1 MSAHPVYLYSG
12 VLLADR
18 LSAGPLTPAQAIRY
32 AILVAEA
39 LRRLHAE
46 GVAWGSLHPDCI
58 RLDGGRVTLE
68 RGRPRLSAYTSPE
81 ELEGRPADPRSDLFS
96 LGVLIYRLYS
106 GHEPFTGA
114 TPLELCDAILH
125 GEPAPLPGASTSL
138 DRIVRICLRKSPDER
153 LQHVQNL
160 IVALKLHAFTR
171 RAEPA
176 TAESAASPDAPR
188 CPKCG
193 ERQLCPSR
201 PQSLVDRLMNGG
213 GITVW
218 RCHRCNYRFARVG
231 SMMWDRAARP

>member
-39 LRRLHAE
+39 LGWLHAE

-58 RLDGGRVTLE
+58 RLDRGRVTLG

-96 LGVLIYRLYS
+96 LGVLTYRLYA
-106 GHEPFTGA
+106 GYEPFAGA
-114 TPLELCDAILH
+114 TPLKLCDAILH
-125 GEPAPLPGASTSL
+125 SEPEPLPGAPTSL
-138 DRIVRICLRKSPDER
+138 DRIVRICLRRSPDER
-153 LQHVQNL
+153 PQRVQDL
-160 IVALKLHAFTR
+160 IAALKLHAFTG
-171 RAEPA
+171 RANPA
-176 TAESAASPDAPR
+176 AVELAASPVSPR

-193 ERQLCPSR
+193 ERRLRPSR
-201 PQSLVDRLMNGG
+201 PQGLVDRLMNGG

-218 RCHRCNYRFARVG
+218 RCHRCNYRFVRVG
-231 SMMWDRAARP
+231 SVVWDRAAQV